1 MHTTLLESIKSPRD
15 IKEFSIEQLL
25 QLADEIRT
33 QIIETVSAT
42 GGHLAPSL
50 GVVELTLAL
59 HRLLDCPQDKLLWDV
74 GHQSYPHKLLTGRL
88 NRFSTLRQ
96 KNGITGF
103 PNRSES
109 PYDAFGTGHAS
120 TSISAALGMA
130 AARDLTGAGYK
141 VVAVI
146 GDGALTGG
154 EAFEALNQAGALKK
168 NITVVLNDNGMSIAH
183 NVGAMSEYLSRFRAD
198 RRYMQAKEELKGILK
213 RIPHIGDQVLEKAE
227 HIKDGVRSAL
237 VPGEFFTQLGFQYFG
252 PFDGHNL
259 PLLMDILDVA
269 IEKKG
274 PVLIHIKTHKGHGYS
289 PAEDAPEKFHGV
301 GKFDIENGETE
312 QKSTPIPT
320 YTEIFGRA
328 IVQAAESDPRV
339 VAITAAMP
347 EGTGLKAFSQ
357 RFPSRFYDVGIAE
370 EHAMTFAAGLA
381 AAGARPVIALYST
394 FAQRAYDQIVHDVAL
409 QKLPVVIALD
419 RAGFVGADGA
429 THHGVFDYSYL
440 RHIPNLTIW
449 APKDE
454 NELGKMVQ
462 TALRQ
467 NGPVAIRYPRGEA
480 RGVALEPRFE
490 PFSEVRAEIL
500 QEGQEVAL
508 LAVGSMVEKAEEVAR
523 LLEDADIHP
532 TVVNMRSIKPLD
544 EACLKS
550 LLKEDSLR
558 LLVTIEENALAGGF
572 GSLVLETLA
581 DFQERKHVLRFGI
594 PDEFIEQGSV
604 TEELEECGLL
614 PTQMAEGILARLQ
627 ELRG

>member
-1 MHTTLLESIKSPRD
+1 MHTLLKSIKSPQD
-15 IKEFSIEQLL
+15 LKAFSIEQLI
-25 QLADEIRT
+25 QISAEIRKE
-33 QIIETVSAT
+33 IIETVSAT

-50 GVVELTLAL
+50 GVVELTIAL

-88 NRFSTLRQ
+88 ARFSTLRQ

-103 PNRSES
+103 PNRNES

-130 AARDLTGAGYK
+130 VARDMIGASYK

-168 NITVVLNDNGMSIAH
+168 NLIVVLNDNGMSISH

-213 RIPHIGDQVLEKAE
+213 RIPRIGDQVLEKAE

-259 PLLMDILDVA
+259 PLLLDIFTMAL
-269 IEKKG
+269 EKTG
-274 PVLIHIKTHKGHGYS
+274 PILVHVKTHKGHGYL

-312 QKSTPIPT
+312 QKNTPIPT

-328 IVQAAESDPRV
+328 MIQAAENDPRV

-347 EGTGLKAFSQ
+347 EGTGLKAFSE
-357 RFPSRFYDVGIAE
+357 RFPMRFHDVGIAE
-370 EHAMTFAAGLA
+370 QHAMTFAAGLA
-381 AAGARPVIALYST
+381 VAGARPVIALYST

-409 QKLPVVIALD
+409 QQLPVVIALD

-454 NELGKMVQ
+454 NELGKMVA
-462 TALRQ
+462 TALQQ
-467 NGPVAIRYPRGEA
+467 NKPVAIRYPRGEA
-480 RGVALEPRFE
+480 RGVALEAHFE
-490 PFSEVRAEIL
+490 PFSKVCAEIL
-500 QEGQEVAL
+500 QEGRKVAL
-508 LAVGSMVEKAEEVAR
+508 LAVGSMVARAEEVGK
-523 LLEDADIHP
+523 LLERAGVHP
-532 TVVNMRSIKPLD
+532 TIVNMRSIKPID
-544 EACLKS
+544 IDCLRH
-550 LLKEDSLR
+550 LLENDMLQ
-558 LLVTIEENALAGGF
+558 LFVTMEENALAGGF
-572 GSLVLETLA
+572 GSLVLETLV
-581 DFQERKHVLRFGI
+581 DLQKMRPVLRFGI
-594 PDEFIEQGSV
+594 QDVFIEQGTV

-614 PTQMAEGILARLQ
+614 PEQMTERILERLR
-627 ELRG
+627 ELKG